1 MCPTILLSQK
11 EQTVIS
17 YCPDCKRTYIWHKS
31 LMLTFESKQF
41 KSFKNYTKNDNH
53 TFLAF
58 PDGEER
64 IMIATQHSQ
73 VSLIFSEDEWAYFLT
88 ALEEA
93 EYMQEV
99 YQLLY

>member
-1 MCPTILLSQK
+1 
-11 EQTVIS
+11 
-17 YCPDCKRTYIWHKS
+17 
-31 LMLTFESKQF
+31 MLTFESKQF
-41 KSFKNYTKNDNH
+41 LAFKRYVKNDNH

-64 IMIATQHSQ
+64 ILIATQHSQ
-73 VSLIFSEDEWAYFLT
+73 VNLIFSEVEWTYFLT

-99 YQLLY
+99 YQSLY